1 MWGGVLA
8 DAESCTAKE
17 ERKIGRQAAIPVYPA
32 PKNQAVTLGTL
43 LPEASS
49 GSTKVKKGFRQLFR
63 EAGRL
68 RLP

>member
-1 MWGGVLA
+1 MAG
-8 DAESCTAKE
+8 AESCTAKK
-17 ERKIGRQAAIPVYPA
+17 ERKTGRQAAIPIYLA

-43 LPEASS
+43 LPETSS
-49 GSTKVKKGFRQLFR
+49 GSTKVEEGFRQLFG